1 MPDVTDYP
9 RVYLAI
15 DNCFASKRWT
25 APSEWGGIIKDLGI
39 GYIETSADNEC
50 DPFYNGPE
58 YFSDWTQKV
67 KETEDAL
74 GVKVANLYSG
84 HGTYATLGL
93 THDDPRVRDRILN
106 KWLKTMVDTAS
117 SLDAGLGFFCHGFKQ
132 TMLQDRQLYGE
143 ALYRLYDDL
152 AHLAKYAVEKG
163 LKTVSLEQMYTPHQV
178 PWTINGAT
186 ELMKEVYD
194 RSSSPFYLTID
205 VGHQCRQKLYQM
217 PGSDKIGEYLRICRR
232 GQHVENMWLGPDS
245 AYRIFDESVAGSQ
258 NRDDDAVEKIVD
270 RMNEYPYMFAD
281 SEDGDPYK
289 WLGELACFSPIIH
302 LQQTDGTFSAHKPF
316 TDDYNKTGII
326 DGKKILGAIVHA
338 YKHASRESLPPVCE
352 NIYLTIEV
360 FSGAGDMPGDIL
372 RRLQETVNYWRQFV
386 PKDGLSLDQLFEKE
400 K

>member
-58 YFSDWTQKV
+58 YFADWTQKV

-205 VGHQCRQKLYQM
+205 VGHQCYQKLYQM
-217 PGSDKIGEYLRICRR
+217 PGRDKIGEYLRICRT

-245 AYRIFDESVAGSQ
+245 AYGIF
-258 NRDDDAVEKIVD
+258 
-270 RMNEYPYMFAD
+270 Y
-281 SEDGDPYK
+281 
-289 WLGELACFSPIIH
+289 
-302 LQQTDGTFSAHKPF
+302 
-316 TDDYNKTGII
+316 
-326 DGKKILGAIVHA
+326 
-338 YKHASRESLPPVCE
+338 
-352 NIYLTIEV
+352 
-360 FSGAGDMPGDIL
+360 
-372 RRLQETVNYWRQFV
+372 
-386 PKDGLSLDQLFEKE
+386 
-400 K
+400 